1 MSLTS
6 KSVRGNSEGV
16 ESGEAGA
23 RVHSKEG
30 THIVLKT
37 IRTVES
43 ESDPKL
49 KKALKDKL
57 EYFKSLGTDNL

>member
-1 MSLTS
+1 MSITS
-6 KSVRGNSEGV
+6 KSVRGDSEGV
-16 ESGEAGA
+16 ESGEAGG
-23 RVHSKEG
+23 RIHSKEG

-43 ESDPKL
+43 EPDLKL

-57 EYFKSLGTDNL
+57 EYFKSLGADN

>member
-23 RVHSKEG
+23 RSHPKEG

-37 IRTVES
+37 IRTVQS
-43 ESDPKL
+43 EPDLKL

-57 EYFKSLGTDNL
+57 EYFKSFGC